1 MEKTKDSKASTV
13 FLILTIAGFIVG
25 GIWYTINATHR
36 GDTKVCTVTS
46 AQNIQD
52 YNAGAPTASVEV
64 ETSDCGK
71 IIITKMKYPD
81 GVNMAKLAEVL
92 NAHQGE
98 KFEFILKYIQFD
110 ADRPGAY
117 GVSSLEPVQ

>member
-1 MEKTKDSKASTV
+1 MKTKESKSTIV
-13 FLILTIAGFIVG
+13 FAVLG
-25 GIWYTINATHR
+25 GALFLWLGISYTINTLMQGESR
-36 GDTKVCTVTS
+36 VCTVTS
-46 AQNIQD
+46 AEHIQD

-64 ETSDCGK
+64 ETSDCEK

>member
-1 MEKTKDSKASTV
+1 MKTKESKSTIV
-13 FLILTIAGFIVG
+13 FAVLG
-25 GIWYTINATHR
+25 GALFLWLGISYTINTLMQ
-36 GDTKVCTVTS
+36 GESKVCTVNS
-46 AQNIQD
+46 AQHIQD

-71 IIITKMKYPD
+71 IIITKMKYPY
-81 GVNMAKLAEVL
+81 GVNMAKLTEVL

-110 ADRPGAY
+110 SGHPGAY
-117 GVSSLEPVQ
+117 GVTSLNPVK

>member
-1 MEKTKDSKASTV
+1 MKTKESKSTIV
-13 FLILTIAGFIVG
+13 FAVLG
-25 GIWYTINATHR
+25 GALFLWLGISYTINTLMQGESR
-36 GDTKVCTVTS
+36 VCTVTS
-46 AQNIQD
+46 AEHIQD

-110 ADRPGAY
+110 ADHPGAY

>member
-1 MEKTKDSKASTV
+1 MKTKESKSTIV
-13 FLILTIAGFIVG
+13 FAVLG
-25 GIWYTINATHR
+25 GALFLWLGISYTINTLMQGESR
-36 GDTKVCTVTS
+36 VCTVTS
-46 AQNIQD
+46 AEHIQD

>member
-1 MEKTKDSKASTV
+1 MQGES
-13 FLILTIAGFIVG
+13 
-25 GIWYTINATHR
+25 R
-36 GDTKVCTVTS
+36 VCTVTS
-46 AQNIQD
+46 AEHIQD